1 MRKELSDG
9 HWVELREV
17 DDLREGD
24 RMAMNRAVMIT
35 LDAEGRQSLPGNH
48 LDDMRTAL
56 YKRIIVNWSFPLAL
70 PAKDSR
76 VLAQLTL
83 KQGRELREATDEHMK
98 LLAIEVNP
106 EKPDTDPTEDSSNSG
121 NTSPVSQPLIKT

>member
-24 RMAMNRAVMIT
+24 RMAMNRAVMLT
-35 LDAEGRQSLPGNH
+35 LDKEGNQALPGNY
-48 LDDMRTAL
+48 LDDMRAAM
-56 YKRIIVNWSFPLAL
+56 YKRIITNWSFPLAL
-70 PAKDSR
+70 PGKDSR

-83 KQGRELREATDEHMK
+83 KQGRELREATEEYMK
-98 LLAIEVNP
+98 ELAVEVNP
-106 EKPDTDPTEDSSNSG
+106 EKADTDPTEDSLSYES
-121 NTSPVSQPLIKT
+121 TSPGSQPLIKT